1 MFKKALKWASYGHES
16 QNICLAVASKWQW
29 RPAVFLSCDYH
40 AIGYKLFMDDS
51 SNRMYPAL
59 RLNHNV
65 ACVSVLVTQSVL
77 CSITE
82 QRQDIWIEF
91 VKQSL
96 NSGLLP
102 VLGQN
107 MIRLVLPLEHFLRK
121 TVKKIIVW
129 GPYEMKQAKLE
140 RDARGSVNT
149 VKKRKEKED

>member
-1 MFKKALKWASYGHES
+1 
-16 QNICLAVASKWQW
+16 
-29 RPAVFLSCDYH
+29 
-40 AIGYKLFMDDS
+40 MDDS

-77 CSITE
+77 CSE
-82 QRQDIWIEF
+82 QTQDIWIES

-107 MIRLVLPLEHFLRK
+107 MIRLVLPLEHFL
-121 TVKKIIVW
+121 
-129 GPYEMKQAKLE
+129 
-140 RDARGSVNT
+140 
-149 VKKRKEKED
+149 

>member
-1 MFKKALKWASYGHES
+1 
-16 QNICLAVASKWQW
+16 
-29 RPAVFLSCDYH
+29 
-40 AIGYKLFMDDS
+40 MDDS

-82 QRQDIWIEF
+82 QTQDIWIEF

-107 MIRLVLPLEHFLRK
+107 MIRLVLPLNNSLKYHCMR
-121 TVKKIIVW
+121 TI
-129 GPYEMKQAKLE
+129 
-140 RDARGSVNT
+140 
-149 VKKRKEKED
+149 